1 VKSQNKVELSVL
13 GKKINLRA
21 SEDDPELLA
30 EITELVNTKIKSAER
45 RMKSGEAS
53 QILLLALME
62 IAEEY
67 VKAKH
72 RTIQFKR
79 EVGEKSEHLLGIIE
93 NELPS
98 KSH

>member
-1 VKSQNKVELSVL
+1 MKPQNKVELSIL
-13 GKKINLRA
+13 GKKVSLRA
-21 SEDDPELLA
+21 SEGDPELLA
-30 EITELVNTKIKSAER
+30 EITELVNTKVKSAEKR
-45 RMKSGEAS
+45 IKSGVSS

-72 RTIQFKR
+72 RTIHFKR
-79 EVGEKSEHLLGIIE
+79 EVGDTSEHLLGIIE
-93 NELPS
+93 NELQL